1 LAVEELAAVDAAV
14 EDEDEAEDEGPVFVA
29 EEEET
34 AEDKRVGRSRMF
46 VIRSAFL
53 ASNSV
58 FRLATSVS
66 LLPSALFRYF
76 SAKAAALES
85 TFGKAFVRI

>member
-14 EDEDEAEDEGPVFVA
+14 EDDAEDEGAVVVA
-29 EEEET
+29 EEEEDT